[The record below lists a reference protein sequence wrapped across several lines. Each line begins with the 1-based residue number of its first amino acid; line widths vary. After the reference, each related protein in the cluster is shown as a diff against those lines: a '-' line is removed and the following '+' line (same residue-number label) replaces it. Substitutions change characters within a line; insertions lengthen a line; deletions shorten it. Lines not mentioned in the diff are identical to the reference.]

1 MNADPTGCGYTSMQH
16 ITTLWWLYEYISLG
30 GDKQSKIMRKLFV
43 GGLNYETSE
52 DDVGQYFK
60 QFGPLQVCEYS
71 N

>member
-1 MNADPTGCGYTSMQH
+1 
-16 ITTLWWLYEYISLG
+16 
-30 GDKQSKIMRKLFV
+30 MRKLFV

-71 N
+71 NQGIRGLIINKNYVLNFTFFVFS